1 MIAYGQVDSGKSY
14 TVLGPGMH
22 CALSETE
29 YGMLPRTCREVFNKM
44 KVCYRAFLI
53 VLYSTNNDNTVFL
66 EFPQQKD

>member
-29 YGMLPRTCREVFNKM
+29 YGMLPRTTREIFNKM
-44 KVCYRAFLI
+44 KVYSVTLKFRQPVNLFL
-53 VLYSTNNDNTVFL
+53 L
-66 EFPQQKD
+66 EFS

>member
-29 YGMLPRTCREVFNKM
+29 YGMLPRTAREIFNKM
-44 KVCYRAFLI
+44 KVI
-53 VLYSTNNDNTVFL
+53 VSSDLWFIYL
-66 EFPQQKD
+66 